1 MDKSLC
7 TKATSPDEVPTP
19 GYLYNE
25 ISGITKASADACK
38 QLIDFL
44 VKRLKKDNVH
54 VKIKTLHFRG
64 DADPL
69 HGDALNKQVRDL
81 GQECMTAIYDTSQPV
96 ENMTTAGRIQ
106 GLGCNGAPSTC
117 GASASSAAGSF
128 QPAFAPPSGAAG
140 GFTPPPVDPSM
151 MPKVETGAYS
161 TGKMQGFGNTNYK
174 PSEPS
179 KVSQALGSVAAGL
192 SKMASKPGGPPAG
205 VGMSMPG
212 STGGYDGSGNGGG
225 YNPTA
230 TFSAPE
236 PAVPSGPRVAG
247 QVGGGWGAPSPAPA
261 PAPAVA
267 GTPGGGWGAAPAPAL
282 AGAPGGGWGAPAPA
296 PGAPP
301 APAPVRSTGEYEAKL
316 VDEVTA
322 PGGVR
327 ATVPREELKRFCEA
341 AKSLDK
347 AALARLLEAK
357 LGAPE
362 WQRRLKALSL
372 IEALIKEEDE
382 GVAAKVVRAYFTN
395 AGPTIEAQHDSAQA
409 SLKEKARKVLEL
421 LGLAGHLP
429 PETKTSSLA
438 TATYAS
444 QDLLGEAAAAAP
456 PVNMFA
462 DLQSPQAPPPAPA
475 PSATAGGGM
484 FDGMMQA
491 PPIAA
496 VPPPS
501 PNPGMAQPG
510 GGQGGAA
517 FDFMNS
523 KGNDAFNFVGDVI
536 KGQKRSL

>member
-54 VKIKTLHFRG
+54 VKIKTLRLIKHCCLHGHATFKKDMKSFTAEVKECLNFRG

-247 QVGGGWGAPSPAPA
+247 Q
-261 PAPAVA
+261 
-267 GTPGGGWGAAPAPAL
+267 
-282 AGAPGGGWGAPAPA
+282 
-296 PGAPP
+296 
-301 APAPVRSTGEYEAKL
+301 
-316 VDEVTA
+316 
-322 PGGVR
+322 
-327 ATVPREELKRFCEA
+327 
-341 AKSLDK
+341 
-347 AALARLLEAK
+347 RLLRARR
-357 LGAPE
+357 LR
-362 WQRRLKALSL
+362 QRRFA
-372 IEALIKEEDE
+372 
-382 GVAAKVVRAYFTN
+382 R
-395 AGPTIEAQHDSAQA
+395 PA
-409 SLKEKARKVLEL
+409 STRR
-421 LGLAGHLP
+421 
-429 PETKTSSLA
+429 SSS
-438 TATYAS
+438 T
-444 QDLLGEAAAAAP
+444 
-456 PVNMFA
+456 
-462 DLQSPQAPPPAPA
+462 
-475 PSATAGGGM
+475 
-484 FDGMMQA
+484 
-491 PPIAA
+491 
-496 VPPPS
+496 
-501 PNPGMAQPG
+501 
-510 GGQGGAA
+510 
-517 FDFMNS
+517 
-523 KGNDAFNFVGDVI
+523 
-536 KGQKRSL
+536 R